1 MADAERYAALADLQ
15 GMLTERPSVSAPLRR
30 LLGSASTAV
39 EDHCDRVFTLD
50 ASASERTFRA
60 RLSDAVSVRDIAS
73 ASGVTV
79 SVGAGSSWA
88 ALAAADWWLAPE
100 NAPTDGH
107 PFTELFSVDR
117 FTPGRRPSVKVSAVW
132 GWPAVPGPVT
142 EAVLLLASR
151 LFSRRSSPTGV
162 AGFGDYGAVRVT
174 SADADVAGLL
184 KPYVREGFGD

>member
-15 GMLTERPSVSAPLRR
+15 GMLTERPSVSAPLLR

-60 RLSDAVSVRDIAS
+60 RLSDVVSVRDIAS

-79 SVGAGSSWA
+79 SVGAGSSWT
-88 ALAAADWWLAPE
+88 ALDADDWWFPDVR
-100 NAPTDGH
+100 DGR
-107 PFTELFSVDR
+107 PLEEVFSADR
-117 FTPGRRPSVKVSAVW
+117 FTPDRRPTVKVSAVW

-142 EAVLLLASR
+142 ESVLLLAAR
-151 LFSRRSSPTGV
+151 LYARRSSPTGV
-162 AGFGDYGAVRVT
+162 AGFGDFGVVRVT
-174 SADADVAGLL
+174 NADRDVESLL
-184 KPYVREGFGD
+184 EPYVREGFGD